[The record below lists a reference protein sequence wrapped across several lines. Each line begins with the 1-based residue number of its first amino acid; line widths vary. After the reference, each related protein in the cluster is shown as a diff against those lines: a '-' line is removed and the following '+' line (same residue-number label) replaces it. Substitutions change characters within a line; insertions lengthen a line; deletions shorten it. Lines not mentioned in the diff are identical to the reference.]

1 MSFSHVQ
8 LTWHDPLSNVLS
20 RVIQRLPLII
30 GRDHSLNTINVPLRV
45 LSGQHTRLFEQH
57 GALIVEDLDSRNGT
71 LVHGDRINRPTPLIA
86 DGLFQVG
93 PVEFRAKFINLPA
106 QPKGE
111 TILAFDPSSDRL
123 RSPEALRPPSRTF
136 PPAIFDQP
144 IVPIAALPQ
153 DIEEKT
159 YLAIG
164 GGLGSFAWVDHL
176 LVYGA
181 DSAEITC
188 IGLESKPYGRY
199 KRLCE
204 NSQIPE
210 HERLRSNS
218 DACPDNLWGW
228 PGYAVREMWHE
239 TRRGN
244 FYNAGKVGWHI
255 FNEPFVETYTP
266 KAGNVYASIDREAQ
280 RIGWDNIWRHGRV
293 RAIRKTDDGRY
304 VVAYSQPV
312 RHGASRHKLI
322 VTQHIHLAVGYPGVR
337 FLPDL
342 QRYRQ
347 ITGDF
352 ERVVNAYEDHD
363 HVYKGLKY
371 HGGTVILR
379 GRGIVASRI
388 LQKLYEIR
396 QSSKMPI
403 RVVHLMRS
411 PLTSGK
417 RYGSAER
424 DIESHWEYQPFNWPK
439 AVWGGDL
446 RGQLESASDEERM
459 ALLKQWGGTTT
470 ADRRDWREIIQTGLR
485 EGWYEIK
492 LGTVEMVERHVS
504 GRVSSCVRHY
514 QDENQ
519 RTELLTD
526 YVIDATGL
534 ESGIKSN
541 ALLDDLVGMYQVK
554 LNPQGR
560 FAVTPEFE
568 IEDLRNGDGRLF
580 AAGVSTLGGP
590 FAAVDSFLGLQYA
603 AQRSADLLAKQKTTR
618 LKHLNGLRSVNQ
630 WVRWARGVQP

>member
-1 MSFSHVQ
+1 MSSHVQ
-8 LTWHDPLSNVLS
+8 LTWHDPISNVLS
-20 RVIQRLPLII
+20 RVVQRLPLII
-30 GRDHSLNTINVPLRV
+30 GRDHPDNAINIPLRV
-45 LSGQHTRLFEQH
+45 LSGRHTRLFEKH

-71 LVHGDRINRPTPLIA
+71 LVHGDRVERPTPLIA

-93 PVEFRAKFINLPA
+93 PVEFRAKFVNLFEGKSA
-106 QPKGE
+106 E
-111 TILAFDPSSDRL
+111 TILAFDPMSDRL
-123 RSPEALRPPSRTF
+123 RDPEAVRRPSKAF
-136 PPAIFDQP
+136 PPAIFDEQ
-144 IVPIAALPQ
+144 IVPIAALPH
-153 DIEEKT
+153 DTEEKV

-164 GGLGSFAWVDHL
+164 GGIGSFVWVDHL

-181 DSAEITC
+181 KSADITA

-204 NSQIPE
+204 NSQIPN

-239 TRRGN
+239 ARRGN
-244 FYNAGKVGWHI
+244 LNSVGKIGWHI

-266 KAGNVYASIDREAQ
+266 KAGNVFDSMDREAK

-304 VVAYSQPV
+304 VVAYSKPA
-312 RHGASRHKLI
+312 RRGASEHKLI
-322 VTQHIHLAVGYPGVR
+322 LCQHIHLAVGYPGVR

-352 ERVVNAYEDHD
+352 ERVVNAYEQHD
-363 HVYKGLKY
+363 HVYKSLQYK
-371 HGGTVILR
+371 GGTVILR
-379 GRGIVASRI
+379 GRGIVASRV

-396 QSSKMPI
+396 QSSNMPI
-403 RVVHLMRS
+403 RVVHLMRK
-411 PLTSGK
+411 PLTAGAS
-417 RYGSAER
+417 YESAER
-424 DIESHWEYQPFNWPK
+424 EIHHHWEYQPFNWPK
-439 AVWGGDL
+439 SVWGGGMRNL
-446 RGQLESASDEERM
+446 LEEATPEDRM
-459 ALLKQWGGTTT
+459 TYLKQWGGTTT
-470 ADRRDWREIIQTGLR
+470 ADRRDWRDIIDLGLR

-492 LGTVEMVERHVS
+492 LGNVETVERHMSGLVS
-504 GRVSSCVRHY
+504 TCLQHY
-514 QDENQ
+514 QDANQ
-519 RTELLTD
+519 RTELLAD

-534 ESGIKSN
+534 ESGIKSH
-541 ALLDDLVGMYQVK
+541 ALLKDLVDTYDLP

-560 FAVTPEFE
+560 FDITGDFE
-568 IEDLRNGDGRLF
+568 IDALRHGAGRVF

-603 AQRSADLLAKQKTTR
+603 AQRSADLLTEQNAPNLR
-618 LKHLNGLRSVNQ
+618 RLNGMRSVNQ
-630 WVRWARGVQP
+630 WIRWARGVQP